1 VITVRRTITVGKPA
15 AAVFAYL
22 SDFATAV
29 EWDPGTVSCRRI
41 KDGSPQPTGL
51 GAEYENVSR
60 FKGRET
66 TLRYRVERF
75 EPERT
80 IALRGRNKTVTSVD
94 TISLV
99 GHDGSTEVGYQ
110 ADFSFNGV
118 ARFAEPLLR
127 KSLEKLAD
135 DAEQSMRAALS
146 RL

>member
-1 VITVRRTITVGKPA
+1 MITVRRTVAVAKPA
-15 AAVFAYL
+15 PAVFAYL
-22 SDFATAV
+22 SNFATAV

-41 KDGSPQPTGL
+41 KDGSPEPTGL

-66 TLRYRVERF
+66 TLLYRVERF
-75 EPERT
+75 EPGRT

-99 GHDGSTEVGYQ
+99 EDGGSTEGGYL
-110 ADFSFNGV
+110 AEFSFNGG

-127 KSLEKLAD
+127 KSLEKLGD
-135 DAEQSMRAALS
+135 DAEQSLRTALA